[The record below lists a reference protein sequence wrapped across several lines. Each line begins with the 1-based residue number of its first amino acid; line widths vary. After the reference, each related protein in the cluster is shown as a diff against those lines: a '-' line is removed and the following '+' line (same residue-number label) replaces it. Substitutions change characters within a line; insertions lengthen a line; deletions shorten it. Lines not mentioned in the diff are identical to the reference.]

1 MFFMYKYLNL
11 ALRGMR
17 SRTNSL
23 AVIPE
28 THEVFMTPEPDHMSF
43 VSIIVLEDSQDREAT
58 QDRKE
63 YMLMFV
69 FMVFICGTVPL
80 IYMNKWFVL
89 VDIIMILLMTAYNF
103 KPFEYF
109 TYQMCQKR
117 YESEPITVVSITDSC
132 VSL

>member
-1 MFFMYKYLNL
+1 
-11 ALRGMR
+11 MR

-28 THEVFMTPEPDHMSF
+28 THEVFMSPEPDHMPF
-43 VSIIVLEDSQDREAT
+43 VSITVLEDIQDRGAT

-69 FMVFICGTVPL
+69 FMAIICGTVPL

-89 VDIIMILLMTAYNF
+89 VDIIMIVLLTAYSF

-109 TYQMCQKR
+109 TYQMCQKQ
-117 YESEPITVVSITDSC
+117 YESESITVVSISDSC